1 MSLARTARVVLL
13 GMLIVAASATAH
25 AQDAARGLR
34 GLSRLALEISLSPD
48 VVDLRDDVEQRL
60 GQALRE
66 QAPAPALVR
75 DGADKLRLVV
85 TVQAKSAS
93 ELRGFWL
100 PLSGTYAIGYVR
112 LEIERA
118 LTLPGPP
125 PPSATV
131 PAVVWQADQVIAC
144 PWRQADGKI
153 YDAVDKLAGAFLEDY
168 RRARGR

>member
-1 MSLARTARVVLL
+1 MIRGVVLAVL
-13 GMLIVAASATAH
+13 VALVVVTSTEAH

-34 GLSRLALEISLSPD
+34 GLSRVVLDLSVSPD

-60 GQALRE
+60 EQALRE
-66 QAPAPALVR
+66 QAPAPGVAR
-75 DGADKLRLVV
+75 EGADKLRLVV
-85 TVQAKSAS
+85 MVQAKNAS

-112 LEIERA
+112 LEVERA
-118 LTLPGPP
+118 LALPGPALS
-125 PPSATV
+125 SATV
-131 PAVVWQADQVIAC
+131 AAVVWQADQVIAV

-153 YDAVDKLAGAFLEDY
+153 YDAVDKLTGIFLEDY

>member
-1 MSLARTARVVLL
+1 
-13 GMLIVAASATAH
+13 MLIVASTSAH

-34 GLSRLALEISLSPD
+34 GLSRAALEISLSPD

-60 GQALRE
+60 EQTLRE
-66 QAPAPALVR
+66 QAPAPVLVR

-85 TVQAKSAS
+85 TVQAKNAS

-118 LTLPGPP
+118 LTLPGP
-125 PPSATV
+125 SAATV

-153 YDAVDKLAGAFLEDY
+153 YDAVEKLTGAFLEDY
-168 RRARGR
+168 RRTRGR